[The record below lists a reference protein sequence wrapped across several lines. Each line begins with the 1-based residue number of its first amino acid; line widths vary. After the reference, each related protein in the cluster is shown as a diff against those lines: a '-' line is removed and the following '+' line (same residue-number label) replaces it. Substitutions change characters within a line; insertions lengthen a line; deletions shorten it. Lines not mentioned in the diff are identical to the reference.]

1 MTDQEN
7 KDNSFFSKALEA
19 VLKVAKKNNLNPL
32 DFSSDNFKNNFKE
45 ILNNPNSK
53 YAEHVC
59 LFNEIPKLKEEEKKL
74 NDQIINL
81 QNQVNQLNLTKNN
94 NEATNAG
101 LKALVE
107 ELEEKKSDLENQIN
121 GYCDQGDG
129 EDKEGLEDVV
139 VKLTKQRDDLSK
151 QINGDE
157 KKSGLSAEVKN
168 LKSERD
174 ALKKEIDGDGTS
186 EDNLVKDGLLEYRD
200 TLYNQIHGKD
210 GLENKRSILNN
221 QINHLIKKNSIV
233 EKLSELKSEAIKNQE
248 FYQNCVIRMIGLIL
262 FSSWLA
268 YIYGDGIID
277 DITKIINKDS
287 RDYFGMFLMKI
298 PFSLMIITFISGGFI
313 FINKLLVIIERI
325 NNQLR
330 NISQISVIASQIDK
344 KAFDLNHKKTEEE
357 LKNAVEKKE
366 ESALF
371 YNLIAD
377 YLINLSKN
385 ELELKEKKGS
395 QLKMLK
401 ELSGIINKINPK
413 P

>member
-7 KDNSFFSKALEA
+7 KNNSFFLDALSRL
-19 VLKVAKKNNLNPL
+19 LKVAKNYNLDL
-32 DFSSDNFKNNFKE
+32 SSDNFKNNLKE

-59 LFNEIPKLKEEEKKL
+59 LFNEIPKLIKQKENLNNEIQSLNTQIEELKTAKTNLETEKSEKENEIEDLKSDIKEFEKIKKNLELEINGSDDPNDNEEKKFGLKKIRNDLYEKIYGTLEFNYTYKDVDDYYYQVLEDNANNLTNVLQEVNYNKDLIKSKVKQKGLLRILKNL
-74 NDQIINL
+74 NDGIIEK
-81 QNQVNQLNLTKNN
+81 TK
-94 NEATNAG
+94 E
-101 LKALVE
+101 
-107 ELEEKKSDLENQIN
+107 
-121 GYCDQGDG
+121 
-129 EDKEGLEDVV
+129 
-139 VKLTKQRDDLSK
+139 
-151 QINGDE
+151 
-157 KKSGLSAEVKN
+157 
-168 LKSERD
+168 
-174 ALKKEIDGDGTS
+174 
-186 EDNLVKDGLLEYRD
+186 
-200 TLYNQIHGKD
+200 
-210 GLENKRSILNN
+210 
-221 QINHLIKKNSIV
+221 NSICTT
-233 EKLSELKSEAIKNQE
+233 LSELKGEAIKNNRCYYVYI
-248 FYQNCVIRMIGLIL
+248 FLMILLIGL
-262 FSSWLA
+262 SSKFA
-268 YIYGDGIID
+268 YLYGDKIIE
-277 DITKIINKDS
+277 DITKIANKDS

-298 PFSLMIITFISGGFI
+298 PFSLMIITFISCGFI

-385 ELELKEKKGS
+385 ELELKEKKGN

>member
-1 MTDQEN
+1 M
-7 KDNSFFSKALEA
+7 
-19 VLKVAKKNNLNPL
+19 
-32 DFSSDNFKNNFKE
+32 
-45 ILNNPNSK
+45 
-53 YAEHVC
+53 
-59 LFNEIPKLKEEEKKL
+59 
-74 NDQIINL
+74 
-81 QNQVNQLNLTKNN
+81 
-94 NEATNAG
+94 
-101 LKALVE
+101 VE